1 MAAYRTSLGGAQV
14 AAYKITRHC
23 GSVITLH
30 NGGVIEQH
38 QTVLKRR
45 DDAAH
50 EQQRWQL
57 SQQLLF

>member
-1 MAAYRTSLGGAQV
+1 MH
-14 AAYKITRHC
+14 KITHHY

-30 NGGVIEQH
+30 NGGIIEQR